1 VGRSDLLPGV
11 SGLSERGA
19 LYIMPSKSRSS
30 GQGSRGD
37 IRKFR
42 SDVSKL
48 KSLGLVSKRV
58 DARSQKPTRYMRE
71 QVKKFGDV
79 LEGRAKVVH
88 VPRKVAKE
96 YSEAYR
102 AKSGRVV
109 VPAEK
114 GETLFY
120 DKKNNRVVATRK
132 GYEPK
137 QRLRREFLKSG
148 EITMPLPEGYAYVI
162 PLGSGEQ
169 RFDTWEDAVLFMTPY
184 ETARPNGGAYRGAL
198 GDWRKYLI
206 IERLEDGETEDA

>member
-1 VGRSDLLPGV
+1 
-11 SGLSERGA
+11 
-19 LYIMPSKSRSS
+19 MPSKSTPH
-30 GQGSRGD
+30 GQGSKAD

-42 SDVSKL
+42 SDVAKL

-79 LEGRAKVVH
+79 LEGRAKVIH
-88 VPRKVAKE
+88 VPHKVAKE

-102 AKSGRVV
+102 AKRNRIV

-120 DKKNNRVVATRK
+120 DKKNQRVVATRK

-162 PLGSGEQ
+162 PLGNGEQ

-184 ETARPNGGAYRGAL
+184 ETARPGGGAYRGAL

-206 IERLEDGETEDA
+206 IERLDDEETENARPF